1 MGRRSQRTEATGQE
15 WPGDRFLRHRGL
27 IALTAGGSIAEVVVL
42 GWLAPAARP
51 IAPQVTAIAPLAVF
65 HDLRWL
71 FGAGWGWPG
80 FLLGFAALTVARSA
94 VSTAA
99 TILAWPRDQPRPR
112 LPATFGR
119 FLVFTVIASVLLA
132 PVVTL
137 LFGVAL
143 VPFSWPFLA
152 ALPALLLIAVPLAHG
167 GLLGDWWRR
176 LPPPQAIGWLIVSFA
191 TLSAAAAAIGAHPLA
206 AGIPAAGLAGLVNGR
221 AWFGVAAAVTRR
233 EARSPMPGR
242 VGVRAGRRPGWR
254 CQDVLSRR
262 VWPGPLSPVAAAA
275 AIAVVVGG
283 TRVIFALATATP
295 TIGGSVAIPGRAA
308 AHAPGAGPGAPG
320 RVITRGAGS
329 GAPGRPRAA
338 PGSGS
343 ALPGG
348 LAGPRAAAGTAAAVL
363 VIPGFGSS
371 CCAPSAALSR
381 LGRPGLVRPFSYRGL
396 SASGQPL
403 PYGRGYTDLPIS
415 VLGDRIAAQVRW
427 LHRQTGRPVDIV
439 AESEGMLG
447 VQAMLA
453 RHPDLPVG
461 ALALLSPIADGAGP
475 AADPVP
481 GDALAALVRFAGALS
496 PYGPAG
502 AVRLIGSVARQG
514 DASARA
520 AVHHEGRLRV
530 LVMVPLADALTLPL
544 CRLPENVVVVPA
556 LHGSLIGQPSVEETV
571 HRFFAGERVTGPQ
584 QLRDTAQ
591 IIAAAAA
598 AWRMP
603 EVATSP
609 WACAR

>member
-1 MGRRSQRTEATGQE
+1 MAPCRGWPCRDGPCRGWPCRDGPCRGWPCRDGPCRGWPCRDGPCRGWPCRDGPCSLAWPGPGRRGGGIPDDRRQVAPGRVGRRSQRTEATGQE

-295 TIGGSVAIPGRAA
+295 TIGGSEAIPGRAA

-329 GAPGRPRAA
+329 GAPGRHRGGR
-338 PGSGS
+338 PGH
-343 ALPGG
+343 PGVRLILLRTVG
-348 LAGPRAAAGTAAAVL
+348 GAVPARPAGPGAAVLLSRPQRERPAAAVR
-363 VIPGFGSS
+363 S
-371 CCAPSAALSR
+371 
-381 LGRPGLVRPFSYRGL
+381 
-396 SASGQPL
+396 
-403 PYGRGYTDLPIS
+403 
-415 VLGDRIAAQVRW
+415 W
-427 LHRQTGRPVDIV
+427 LH
-439 AESEGMLG
+439 
-447 VQAMLA
+447 
-453 RHPDLPVG
+453 
-461 ALALLSPIADGAGP
+461 
-475 AADPVP
+475 
-481 GDALAALVRFAGALS
+481 
-496 PYGPAG
+496 
-502 AVRLIGSVARQG
+502 
-514 DASARA
+514 
-520 AVHHEGRLRV
+520 
-530 LVMVPLADALTLPL
+530 
-544 CRLPENVVVVPA
+544 
-556 LHGSLIGQPSVEETV
+556 
-571 HRFFAGERVTGPQ
+571 
-584 QLRDTAQ
+584 
-591 IIAAAAA
+591 
-598 AWRMP
+598 
-603 EVATSP
+603 
-609 WACAR
+609 